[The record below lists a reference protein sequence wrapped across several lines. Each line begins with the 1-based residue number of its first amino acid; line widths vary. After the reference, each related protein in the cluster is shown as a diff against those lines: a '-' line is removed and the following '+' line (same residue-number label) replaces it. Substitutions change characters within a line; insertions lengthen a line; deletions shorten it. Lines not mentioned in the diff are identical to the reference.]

1 MAVVPHPNPLP
12 EGEGTKIDPVTLE
25 VLRNGLPAIANE
37 MSVDLQ
43 RTSYNMMIYEVQDYC
58 CALLDVEGRLV
69 CQNIGGVS
77 HFVSDLGVVIKDAVA
92 QHGRDGF
99 APGDV
104 LITNHQRVAGQ
115 HLNNICVHTPFFF
128 EGELLGFCIVRAHW
142 VDVGGMSTGFGAMGL
157 VNDPWMEGLQ
167 LDQIKLYE
175 AGVPD
180 RKVLKLISDN
190 IRFPESSMGDLR
202 SQMAAC
208 KLAERRLEE
217 LFARYGRDTVLYGIE
232 RIFDETEAKCR
243 AIVQQIPDG
252 EYEAS
257 ATFDH
262 DFNDRDKPIPLHV
275 RVLVKGSDMMVDFT
289 RCSPQVR
296 GAINSRTLAGAYI
309 AYKGITGPLQPVNEG
324 SFRALQVE
332 IQEGNIMMARYPAPM
347 AGWSLILPTVVDM
360 ILKALAPALP
370 DKMPAAHLGTL
381 GGALAF
387 FGFDE
392 FKRRNFVLQT
402 IEGGG
407 WGGRP
412 WEDGEDASVSVC
424 QGDVRNAPVEAIE
437 LKTPVLIE
445 RRALRTDSGGAGK
458 YRGGLGMETQARNL
472 VEGRWNLS
480 NAGRTIEP
488 PWGLWGG
495 KPGARAENLLRRPDE
510 SDFQPA
516 TVYRQFVPP
525 DTRVIV
531 RTAAGGGWGNPLERD
546 PAAVLHDVIEGYV
559 SVENARDDYG
569 VMIVDGQ
576 LDLETTKSLR
586 NPLSRRGGRGDSSE
600 GAVNG

>member
-1 MAVVPHPNPLP
+1 MAVA
-12 EGEGTKIDPVTLE
+12 TRIDPVTLE
-25 VLRNGLPAIANE
+25 VLRNALPAIANE

-58 CALLDVEGRLV
+58 CALLDIEGRLIS
-69 CQNIGGVS
+69 QNIGGVS
-77 HFVSDLGVVIKDAVA
+77 HFVADLGVVIKDAVA

-104 LITNHQRVAGQ
+104 LVTNHQRVAGQ
-115 HLNNICVHTPFFF
+115 HLNNVCIYTPFFF
-128 EGELLGFCIVRAHW
+128 KGELLGFCIVRAHW

-180 RKVLKLISDN
+180 AKMLKVIGDN

-217 LFARYGRDTVLYGIE
+217 LFSRYGRDTVLAGIE

-243 AIVQQIPDG
+243 AIVERIPDG

-262 DFNDRDKPIPLHV
+262 DFVDRETPIPLQV
-275 RVLVKGSDMMVDFT
+275 RVVVAGSDMTIDFT
-289 RCSPQVR
+289 KCSPAVR

-309 AYKGITGPLQPVNEG
+309 AYKGITGPLEPVNEG
-324 SFRALQVE
+324 SFRALKVE

-360 ILKALAPALP
+360 TLKALGPAMP
-370 DKMPAAHLGTL
+370 DRVPAAHLGTL

-387 FGFDE
+387 FGYDQV
-392 FKRRNFVLQT
+392 KQRNFVLQT

-445 RRALRTDSGGAGK
+445 RRSLRLDSGGPGK
-458 YRGGLGMETQARNL
+458 YRGGLGMETLARNL

-488 PWGLWGG
+488 PWGLQGG
-495 KPGARAENLLRRPDE
+495 KAGQRAVNQMQRPDE
-510 SDFQPA
+510 PA
-516 TVYRQFVPP
+516 LKEAVAYRQWVPAE
-525 DTRVIV
+525 TRVLV
-531 RTAAGGGWGNPLERD
+531 QTAAGGGWGNPRERD
-546 PAAVLHDVIEGYV
+546 PAAVLADVVEGYV
-559 SVENARDDYG
+559 SLESAERDYG
-569 VMIVDGQ
+569 VVIRDGVVDVQ
-576 LDLETTKSLR
+576 ATKELR
-586 NPLSRRGGRGDSSE
+586 NHD
-600 GAVNG
+600 